1 MTPALTLAPH
11 PSPTHPPHPLTPK
24 ALETALRLRRGL
36 LRRPHPPL
44 VLGATLQGG
53 AGLGAAALGGAA
65 SAGRSPGMQLGQGG
79 AMGGAM
85 PPLLRACVLLPLRMP
100 SLFTSALL
108 LNLLCVRGLV
118 PATLEEVR

>member
-1 MTPALTLAPH
+1 M
-11 PSPTHPPHPLTPK
+11 
-24 ALETALRLRRGL
+24 
-36 LRRPHPPL
+36 
-44 VLGATLQGG
+44 LGATLQGG

-65 SAGRSPGMQLGQGG
+65 SAGRSPGMQLGPGG

-118 PATLEEVR
+118 PATLEEVRGLGIGVGGRGRGRGRGVGGGLVVATLEEVRARDRGIRGLEG